1 MILFC
6 IFVIYFTLREIGE
19 ISLKGWDYWQSYWS
33 WIEWFIIGTSV
44 SAVGFYFY
52 KTFVTNKLLDIFS
65 KTFGNGYMKLQHVA
79 LVDEFYGY
87 HLGLL
92 IFFANIKLLKILKFN
107 HKMSLL
113 IYTLARCWGD
123 LSGFLGIFFMAFGA
137 FVQMFYLILYCEL
150 DDFKTLVRTFETCFT
165 MMLNKFKF
173 GKLKETSTVA
183 AVMFFFFAVCVNWI
197 LVNVLLTIIIEG
209 YERVKKELEGKG
221 NELEVR
227 EESCHST
234 HLHPQVIQYI
244 RDAARSLAGRGPRPD
259 FLVEYA
265 PDGRFSPLNILCHAG
280 NVSGPD
286 TGELVVEKGSGA
298 AREGEED
305 DDDEEHTVV
314 NELPNK
320 VDEFLEYVNRI
331 YFDSQLDLG
340 TKSVLKADLKKE
352 KEDVEEQGSSTN
364 EEENENDGEMEEDW
378 ESQLAEAE
386 RLGDAYFGM

>member
-1 MILFC
+1 
-6 IFVIYFTLREIGE
+6 
-19 ISLKGWDYWQSYWS
+19 
-33 WIEWFIIGTSV
+33 
-44 SAVGFYFY
+44 
-52 KTFVTNKLLDIFS
+52 
-65 KTFGNGYMKLQHVA
+65 MKLQHVA

-221 NELEVR
+221 NELEVT
-227 EESCHST
+227 EKFFEASSS
-234 HLHPQVIQYI
+234 LFPLSQVIQYI
-244 RDAARSLAGRGPRPD
+244 REAARSMAGRGPRPD
-259 FLVEYA
+259 FLEEYA
-265 PDGRFSPLNILCHAG
+265 P
-280 NVSGPD
+280 
-286 TGELVVEKGSGA
+286 
-298 AREGEED
+298 EGEQ
-305 DDDEEHTVV
+305 
-314 NELPNK
+314 LP
-320 VDEFLEYVNRI
+320 
-331 YFDSQLDLG
+331 DLP
-340 TKSVLKADLKKE
+340 SLLKQCFRSRYRR
-352 KEDVEEQGSSTN
+352 VG
-364 EEENENDGEMEEDW
+364 G
-378 ESQLAEAE
+378 
-386 RLGDAYFGM
+386 

>member
-1 MILFC
+1 MSPGGGIRPFWRLDPIRLLIPFTWGGIFVYALMILFC
-6 IFVIYFTLREIGE
+6 VFVIYFTLREIGE
-19 ISLKGWDYWQSYWS
+19 IAVKGWSYWKSYWS

-52 KTFVTNKLLDIFS
+52 KTFITNKLLDIFS

-221 NELEVR
+221 NELEVT
-227 EESCHST
+227 EQLIQAPSS
-234 HLHPQVIQYI
+234 LFPLSQVIQYI
-244 RDAARSLAGRGPRPD
+244 REAARSMAGRGPRPD
-259 FLVEYA
+259 FLEEYA
-265 PDGRFSPLNILCHAG
+265 P
-280 NVSGPD
+280 
-286 TGELVVEKGSGA
+286 
-298 AREGEED
+298 EGKQIP
-305 DDDEEHTVV
+305 
-314 NELPNK
+314 NLPSLLK
-320 VDEFLEYVNRI
+320 TMFQVQIPASWWLKRDQE
-331 YFDSQLDLG
+331 QL
-340 TKSVLKADLKKE
+340 
-352 KEDVEEQGSSTN
+352 
-364 EEENENDGEMEEDW
+364 EMEKRMRVRSTLLSTSSPTRW
-378 ESQLAEAE
+378 TSSWTT
-386 RLGDAYFGM
+386 

>member
-1 MILFC
+1 MQ
-6 IFVIYFTLREIGE
+6 
-19 ISLKGWDYWQSYWS
+19 GWAYWKSYWS

-197 LVNVLLTIIIEG
+197 LVNVLLTIILLQCFAVG
-209 YERVKKELEGKG
+209 SR
-221 NELEVR
+221 NA
-227 EESCHST
+227 
-234 HLHPQVIQYI
+234 LHH
-244 RDAARSLAGRGPRPD
+244 GRLLR
-259 FLVEYA
+259 A
-265 PDGRFSPLNILCHAG
+265 C
-280 NVSGPD
+280 
-286 TGELVVEKGSGA
+286 
-298 AREGEED
+298 AREFTNPTSNALWI
-305 DDDEEHTVV
+305 H
-314 NELPNK
+314 
-320 VDEFLEYVNRI
+320 
-331 YFDSQLDLG
+331 LG
-340 TKSVLKADLKKE
+340 AKRMF
-352 KEDVEEQGSSTN
+352 SSF
-364 EEENENDGEMEEDW
+364 E
-378 ESQLAEAE
+378 
-386 RLGDAYFGM
+386 